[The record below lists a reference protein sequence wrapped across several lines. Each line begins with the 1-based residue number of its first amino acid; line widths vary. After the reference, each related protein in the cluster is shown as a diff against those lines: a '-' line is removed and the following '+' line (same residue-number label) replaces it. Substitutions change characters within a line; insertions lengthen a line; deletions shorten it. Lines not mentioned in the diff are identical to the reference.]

1 MIKNKNIDPD
11 ASIEVTKISGGVS
24 TTNTATLT
32 NKTLTAPVLS
42 GSVTGTYTLAGT
54 PTVTSPTITGATMT
68 TSTLSTGTL
77 GGDLIHSEIKRC
89 STATAATSNT
99 TLANITGLTGFTLTA
114 AGVYE
119 FEVDLMTTMSTNG
132 GLGVALKYTTATLTS
147 IQCQSTAIAA
157 ASIAAGAQNTTVT
170 DADLKFN
177 SKAAAYLR
185 VIVKGTLV
193 VNAGGTV
200 AVQMAQ
206 ETSHADTTTVLV
218 GSSARF
224 TRLS

>member
-1 MIKNKNIDPD
+1 MIKNKNIDANAAID
-11 ASIEVTKISGGVS
+11 ASKTTIATS
-24 TTNTATLT
+24 TTTFT
-32 NKTLTAPVLS
+32 NKTL
-42 GSVTGTYTLAGT
+42 
-54 PTVTSPTITGATMT
+54 TSPTITGATMT

-77 GGDLIHSEIKRC
+77 GGDLVHSEIKRC
-89 STATAATSNT
+89 STATTASSST

-114 AGVYE
+114 SGVYE
-119 FEVDLMTTMSTNG
+119 FEIDLHTTMTVNG

-147 IQCQSTAIAA
+147 LQCQSTAFAA
-157 ASIAAGAQNTTVT
+157 AAVAQGAQNTTAT

-185 VIVKGTLV
+185 VIIKGTLV
-193 VNAGGTV
+193 VNAAGTV

-218 GSSARF
+218 GSTARF

>member
-1 MIKNKNIDPD
+1 MAIKNKNIAPD
-11 ASIEVTKISGGVS
+11 ANISVTKTDLATS
-24 TTNTATLT
+24 TTTFT

-54 PTVTSPTITGATMT
+54 PTVTSPTITGATLT

-77 GGDLIHSEIKRC
+77 GGDLVHSETKRC
-89 STATAATSNT
+89 STATTATSTT

-119 FEVDLMTTMSTNG
+119 FEIDLQTTMTING
-132 GLGVALKYTTATLTS
+132 GLGVALKFTTATLTS
-147 IQCQSTAIAA
+147 IQCQSTAFAA
-157 ASIAAGAQNTTVT
+157 AAVAQGAQNTTTT

-193 VNAGGTV
+193 VNVAGTV

-206 ETSHADTTTVLV
+206 ETSHIDTTTVLV
-218 GSSARF
+218 GSTARF